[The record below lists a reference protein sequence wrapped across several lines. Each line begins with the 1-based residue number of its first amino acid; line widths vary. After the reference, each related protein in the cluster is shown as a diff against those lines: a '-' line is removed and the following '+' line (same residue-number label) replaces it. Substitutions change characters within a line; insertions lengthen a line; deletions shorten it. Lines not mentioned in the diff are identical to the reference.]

1 MNNFGKLPEDVAESV
16 RRSTAEI
23 VEKRLNRAQEY
34 DIYSEFVESQKE
46 FFQKDVYKILR
57 ILEKLIME
65 GKLYIYTRL
74 TSRIKDPESALHNDD
89 LSKIDNSV
97 LAGKMLEELQK
108 EDYTIID
115 VPSKN
120 TKYKDNKALDD
131 VFGITI
137 ITDTEEEIQ
146 ILLEELRK
154 NFCTCKEKKMNKPKY
169 HATHMFLW
177 GDESNPKS
185 PMIECQLKTMRDH
198 INSYDHTF
206 YKIETNFTR
215 KLQEQHKIELNQ
227 KVSLNEKGKQK
238 VKNLIQEY
246 YNNNGFSIF
255 TNIPRMWEATFNE
268 KTETM
273 EIARLSEAQA
283 LKRVYPSLVVRS
295 DKSR

>member
-1 MNNFGKLPEDVAESV
+1 MNNFGKLPEDVAESI

-23 VEKRLNRAQEY
+23 IEKRLNRAQEY

-46 FFQKDVYKILR
+46 FFQTDVDKILR

-89 LSKIDNSV
+89 LSIIDKNV
-97 LAGKMLEELQK
+97 LAGKIIYALQE
-108 EDYTIID
+108 EDYSIVDTLN
-115 VPSKN
+115 KN
-120 TKYKDNKALDD
+120 TNINDNKALDD

-137 ITDTEEEIQ
+137 ITDTEDEIQ

-154 NFCTCKEKKMNKPKY
+154 NFCIGKEKKMNKPKY

-177 GDESNPKS
+177 GDEKNPRS

-198 INSYDHTF
+198 IDSYDHTF
-206 YKIETNFTR
+206 YKTETNLTR
-215 KLQEQHKIELNQ
+215 KLQEQHGILPNQ
-227 KVSLNEKGKQK
+227 KVRLNEKGKQK
-238 VKNLIQEY
+238 VKDIIQEY

-273 EIARLSEAQA
+273 ELARLSEAQA